1 MKPLPI
7 KKYLAILNYIR
18 TPKSVHQI
26 AVKFGYVSPHE
37 VIHRMRNYGIVI
49 TQERKGLKLTHY
61 CCTMSKE
68 EKEKCF
74 KVDTP
79 KISLYKNRVSE
90 IKHNGAPWYVITS
103 ELQGM
108 HIHA

>member
-18 TPKSVHQI
+18 TPRSVHEI

-37 VIHRMRNYGIVI
+37 VINRMQAYGIVI
-49 TQERKGLKLTHY
+49 TKNRKGLRLTHY
-61 CCTMSKE
+61 QCTMSKE

-79 KISLYKNRVSE
+79 KISLYKKQDFR
-90 IKHNGAPWYVITS
+90 HNGAPWYVITS

-108 HIHA
+108 HIHG